1 MAAFSSHDSV
11 RNPRQITLRESDLQ
25 ISIGPAPNQR
35 QARHPIFPVNR
46 SARVSMFPRWQ
57 DARQR
62 CVFRPC
68 HFSPDGARGDAH
80 LRVVA
85 NTLCLAHIA
94 ARHHVEVVA
103 IFSEP
108 HRRRN
113 RFAALAK
120 GGEGDIFLA
129 PNGGWDFPGH
139 GNILTLT
146 TSLCKQALGYSSML
160 ARLVRPDASAFD
172 PALSSV
178 LKALHA

>member
-11 RNPRQITLRESDLQ
+11 RNPRHITLRESDLQ

-35 QARHPIFPVNR
+35 QARHPIFPVDR
-46 SARVSMFPRWQ
+46 FARVSMFFRRQNPG
-57 DARQR
+57 QR
-62 CVFRPC
+62 CVFRPG

-85 NTLCLAHIA
+85 NTLCLPHVA
-94 ARHHVEVVA
+94 ARHDVELVA

-108 HRRRN
+108 HRRSN

-120 GGEGDIFLA
+120 SGEGDIFLA

-146 TSLCKQALGYSSML
+146 TSLREQALGYSSWL
-160 ARLVRPDASAFD
+160 ARLVRPDASVFD
-172 PALSSV
+172 PGISSV

>member
-11 RNPRQITLRESDLQ
+11 RNPRQITLRKSDLQ

-35 QARHPIFPVNR
+35 QARHPIFSVNGL
-46 SARVSMFPRWQ
+46 ARVSMFFRRQNPG
-57 DARQR
+57 QR
-62 CVFRPC
+62 CVFRSS
-68 HFSPDGARGDAH
+68 HFSADGARRDAH

-94 ARHHVEVVA
+94 ARHDVELVA

-108 HRRRN
+108 HRRSN

-146 TSLCKQALGYSSML
+146 TSLCAQSPRDPIRL
-160 ARLVRPDASAFD
+160 ARLVRRDASAFD